1 MQAINPQIFQLQT
14 LQTLILSFNKI
25 AVIPDEIAQLKQLK
39 RFHAVGCDLTDNQIS
54 KEFFNLLT
62 LEEVNLARN
71 RLVYMDDF
79 VKLTNLTILDLSHN
93 EILVIP

>member
-1 MQAINPQIFQLQT
+1 M
-14 LQTLILSFNKI
+14 
-25 AVIPDEIAQLKQLK
+25 IPDEIAQLKQLK
-39 RFHAVGCDLTDNQIS
+39 RFHAVGCNLADNQIS
-54 KEFFNLLT
+54 KEFFNLHA